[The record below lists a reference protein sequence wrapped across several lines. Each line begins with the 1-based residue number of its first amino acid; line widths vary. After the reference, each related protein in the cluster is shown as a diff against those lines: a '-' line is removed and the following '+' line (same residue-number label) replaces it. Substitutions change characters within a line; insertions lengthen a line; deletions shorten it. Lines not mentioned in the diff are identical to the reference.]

1 MAPIVASIRA
11 STPIVFAE
19 TDSEKK
25 EDTHQQK
32 SQVKSNMD
40 NETLNDS
47 RSFQGTRITF
57 KRSRNEAEKNGYN
70 EEETLFGANKSSI
83 AGPSPPSFFSILR
96 MLSFAEF
103 TFTATDL
110 LRYIT
115 LGITVLILLVY
126 LFPAYALISLLLAL
140 AFCLMLVC
148 VCINRIRAEVGR
160 KRVQPSKLQQLRN
173 ELYSSKRNN

>member
-1 MAPIVASIRA
+1 MAPHTENVRDATTETEAREHNATQLNAKRFTFIDASGDTA
-11 STPIVFAE
+11 SCPEQTKRKNFRRNR
-19 TDSEKK
+19 DDG
-25 EDTHQQK
+25 ED
-32 SQVKSNMD
+32 
-40 NETLNDS
+40 
-47 RSFQGTRITF
+47 
-57 KRSRNEAEKNGYN
+57 YN
-70 EEETLFGANKSSI
+70 EDCSYDQVPNKPSI
-83 AGPSPPSFFSILR
+83 AGPSPPSFFSMLR

-110 LRYIT
+110 LRYVT

-126 LFPAYALISLLLAL
+126 LFPTYALISLLLAL